1 VAEFLS
7 FSSSD
12 FARHSKKMQ
21 LLMRECV
28 VLLEKTYHEASAR
41 EER

>member
-12 FARHSKKMQ
+12 FARHSKKNATADERMCGPS
-21 LLMRECV
+21 REDI
-28 VLLEKTYHEASAR
+28 S
-41 EER
+41 